1 MNDWR
6 KQRRIK
12 RLRDMRNKH
21 HDYCINSLPRFF
33 PFHNFNKVEPEKREE
48 NSQSM
53 HVGKKD
59 IPFETQAE

>member
-1 MNDWR
+1 MSEWR

-21 HDYCINSLPRFF
+21 HDYCIHATIFFRFTISIKWN
-33 PFHNFNKVEPEKREE
+33 PKREKKIVK
-48 NSQSM
+48 SM

-59 IPFETQAE
+59 ISFGTQAE